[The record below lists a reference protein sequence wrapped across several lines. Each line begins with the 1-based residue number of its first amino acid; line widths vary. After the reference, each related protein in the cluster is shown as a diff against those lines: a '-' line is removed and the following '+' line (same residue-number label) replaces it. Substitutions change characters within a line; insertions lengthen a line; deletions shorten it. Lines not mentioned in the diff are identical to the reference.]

1 MAGNLRRY
9 QARWVRKAER
19 KGRKKAL
26 LLWLIVLIVLGA
38 GVTLFAVNCYGST
51 AVRLRKLTYP
61 QKYSEYVEKA
71 ARDYSLPPAL
81 IYAVCRTESNFNAE
95 AQSSVGA
102 RGVMQMMPETFEWLM
117 EKRGEAGRYT
127 ADDLYDPAVCI
138 DYGSYLLRFFYDTYG
153 SERCAVAAYNAGFV
167 VGDWLQNPN
176 LSPDGVTL
184 ENIPYPET
192 ADYVEK
198 VESAKR
204 AYQHLYE
211 TKNDDG

>member
-95 AQSSVGA
+95 
-102 RGVMQMMPETFEWLM
+102 
-117 EKRGEAGRYT
+117 RGEAGRYT

-204 AYQHLYE
+204 AYQQLYE